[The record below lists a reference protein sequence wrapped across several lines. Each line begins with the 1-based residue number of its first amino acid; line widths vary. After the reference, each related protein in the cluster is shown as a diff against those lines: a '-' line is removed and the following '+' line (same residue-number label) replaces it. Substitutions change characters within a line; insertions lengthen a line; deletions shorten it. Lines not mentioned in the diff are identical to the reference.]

1 MKCQACIEFIL
12 RYLEDDLSGEERTA
26 FEFHLAKCPPC
37 GRYVEQYRLTIE
49 AGKTACADIAA
60 EVGEAPEEL
69 VQAILASRRQS

>member
-12 RYLEDDLSGEERTA
+12 RYLEDDLSGEERAA

>member
-12 RYLEDDLSGEERTA
+12 RYLEDDLTADERQS

-37 GRYVEQYRLTIE
+37 GRYVEQYRITVA
-49 AGKTACADIAA
+49 AGKTACAEIAA

-69 VQAILASRRQS
+69 VQAILASRRQA